1 MSSCR
6 TSPASRLYTN
16 EPDAPKVMNCA
27 VDSTP
32 IWSQF
37 FALSGCAILA
47 ATVVAALTET
57 PTAHRLIR
65 RAQARAVGVLLCVVG
80 VAWTAMLFALT
91 LFGDRPIAGMTFA
104 VA

>member
-1 MSSCR
+1 
-6 TSPASRLYTN
+6 
-16 EPDAPKVMNCA
+16 MNCA
-27 VDSTP
+27 VDSAP